1 MTLNNMFNLTHTITF
16 VDLIK
21 PTDNPALTKLIKKTL
36 FAKYEQTVLFVY
48 F

>member
-1 MTLNNMFNLTHTITF
+1 MLKGLKIMEDSDVDSNNTH
-16 VDLIK
+16 
-21 PTDNPALTKLIKKTL
+21 KKTL